1 MSSEGKTPL
10 SIPKQPLD
18 ILLPFPKQSSNGH
31 TIELLRQLVG
41 KILAKDEVYSITY
54 SPVLCPVSKED
65 GGGNNQLFT
74 IKPHWW
80 RNPNGEW
87 EWRDGQRNP
96 ENARPQGQVQLE
108 SLSKTIHILFLGIRH
123 ISDHDL
129 KQKSIERIEKLLRVF
144 FVDIDTRME
153 PQVRFSQCHPG
164 QEPMKGNECFV
175 IAIRYLILVNQALL
189 LSGSS
194 IKQDLVQQIKE
205 WINEQVVWME
215 ESDQGMK
222 AKNAEKPLWYYV
234 ILAFHRQFIQGDT
247 SSITLATSSFNE
259 WFAKHPIPQDV
270 FAESLR
276 HDNPRHKCL
285 FTLEPL
291 FMLASLTVP
300 LHHEQGISDDIKTY
314 LRECV
319 EYVKSVEQGP
329 IESPLEDDIR
339 YMARVAWFERI
350 LYGWNGQGERDAE
363 GKEEPSGEGWENGWS
378 ARMRIMWGFI

>member
-1 MSSEGKTPL
+1 MSSEVKFSLP
-10 SIPKQPLD
+10 IPKQPLE
-18 ILLPFPKQSSNGH
+18 ILLPFPKQNPSEH
-31 TIELLRQLVG
+31 TIQLLRKLVQ
-41 KILAKDEVYSITY
+41 KILDHKEIYSVTY
-54 SPVLCPVSKED
+54 SPVLCPVYKED

-87 EWRDGQRNP
+87 E
-96 ENARPQGQVQLE
+96 NARSQGQAQLE
-108 SLSKTIHILFLGIRH
+108 SVSKTIHTLALGIRH
-123 ISDHDL
+123 VPDPDL

-175 IAIRYLILVNQALL
+175 IAIRYLILVDQALL
-189 LSGSS
+189 VSGSL
-194 IKQDLVQQIKE
+194 INQGLLHQTKE
-205 WINEQVVWME
+205 WFNEQMVWME
-215 ESDQGMK
+215 NSDQGMK
-222 AKNAEKPLWYYV
+222 AKNAEKPLGYNV
-234 ILAFHRQFIQGDT
+234 ILASHRQFIQGDT

-259 WFAKHPIPQDV
+259 WFTKHPIPQDV
-270 FAESLR
+270 FAEFLR
-276 HDNPRHKCL
+276 HDNKRHKCL

-300 LHHEQGISDDIKTY
+300 LHHEQGISDGMKKY

-319 EYVKSVEQGP
+319 E
-329 IESPLEDDIR
+329 

-350 LYGWNGQGERDAE
+350 LYGRNGQGERDAE
-363 GKEEPSGEGWENGWS
+363 GKEEPSGEGWENEWS
-378 ARMRIMWGFI
+378 ARMRVMWGFI

>member
-1 MSSEGKTPL
+1 M
-10 SIPKQPLD
+10 D
-18 ILLPFPKQSSNGH
+18 VF
-31 TIELLRQLVG
+31 V
-41 KILAKDEVYSITY
+41 
-54 SPVLCPVSKED
+54 VLT
-65 GGGNNQLFT
+65 GM
-74 IKPHWW
+74 I
-80 RNPNGEW
+80 

-96 ENARPQGQVQLE
+96 ENARPRGQAQLE
-108 SLSKTIHILFLGIRH
+108 TLSKTIHTLALGIRH
-123 ISDHDL
+123 IPDPDL

-175 IAIRYLILVNQALL
+175 IAIRYLILVDQALL

-205 WINEQVVWME
+205 WINDQVVWME

-222 AKNAEKPLWYYV
+222 AKNAEKPLWYNV
-234 ILAFHRQFIQGDT
+234 ILAYHRQFIQGDT
-247 SSITLATSSFNE
+247 SSITLATSSFHE
-259 WFAKHPIPQDV
+259 WFAKHPRPQDV
-270 FAESLR
+270 FAESLK
-276 HDNPRHKCL
+276 HDNRRHRCL

-291 FMLASLTVP
+291 VLLASLTVP
-300 LHHEQGISDDIKTY
+300 LHHEQGMSDDIKTY

-339 YMARVAWFERI
+339 YMARVAWLERI
-350 LYGWNGQGERDAE
+350 LDGWIGRDEKDGGGQV
-363 GKEEPSGEGWENGWS
+363 EPSGEGWEDGWS
-378 ARMRIMWGFI
+378 ERMRIMWGFL